1 MRDSSFV
8 DQELKSRLQVLGIY
22 SFLPYL
28 CESVHVDSNY
38 MCACVFEIP
47 SEVSI
52 SVILTI

>member
-1 MRDSSFV
+1 MRDCSFL